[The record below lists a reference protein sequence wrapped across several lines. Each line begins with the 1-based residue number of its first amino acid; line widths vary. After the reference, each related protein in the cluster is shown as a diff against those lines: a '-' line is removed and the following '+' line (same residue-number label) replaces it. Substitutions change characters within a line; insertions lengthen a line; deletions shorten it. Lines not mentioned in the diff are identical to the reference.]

1 LLCKCDCSDTR
12 SNLFLTFQLTFQT
25 GRAINESLY
34 RMVHISPTL
43 CFSIAAVAWANHH
56 ESLSLSPA
64 EHSVVRYT
72 NESLIVQCRSPD
84 PKVVLH
90 WKSPKGEIIREHKG
104 RIHIEQTSAG
114 KDRMGLW
121 GYRGFG
127 LE

>member
-1 LLCKCDCSDTR
+1 
-12 SNLFLTFQLTFQT
+12 
-25 GRAINESLY
+25 
-34 RMVHISPTL
+34 MVHISPTL

-114 KDRMGLW
+114 KDRMGL
-121 GYRGFG
+121 GDTEG
-127 LE
+127 LGWYELDKTERNTAGEWIVGAGGQGSGVE